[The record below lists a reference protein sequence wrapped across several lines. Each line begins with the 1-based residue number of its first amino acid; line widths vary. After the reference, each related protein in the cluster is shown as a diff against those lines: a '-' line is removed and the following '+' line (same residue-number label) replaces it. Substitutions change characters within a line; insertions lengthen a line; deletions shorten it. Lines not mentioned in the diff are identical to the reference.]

1 MDDGQMFVAAH
12 GKPCVEVG
20 KVDERRR
27 WGLIR
32 QPSSPLTN
40 LQFSH
45 RLRPPPGMSDD
56 LQSRPLRNMQA
67 SVACSICSRL
77 CFRRG
82 RVSSKLLIMRES
94 IQGTGGYSTSRL
106 GIPGESPQSADKS
119 CHVLCW
125 YGGEDTRGNEAW
137 RRTLCNPLPAPN
149 SDKAQRGVAA
159 YRNHE
164 IPPYINENKGTE
176 KMSGLTLRVPADGGL
191 LRHLVQTPSLL

>member
-1 MDDGQMFVAAH
+1 MFVAAH
-12 GKPCVEVG
+12 GKPSVEVG

-32 QPSSPLTN
+32 QPSSPLTD

-45 RLRPPPGMSDD
+45 RLRPPPGISDD
-56 LQSRPLRNMQA
+56 LQFCPLGNMQA

-77 CFRRG
+77 CFRGG

-94 IQGTGGYSTSRL
+94 IHGARGYPTSRL
-106 GIPGESPQSADKS
+106 GISGESPQSAGRS
-119 CHVLCW
+119 GYVLCW

-137 RRTLCNPLPAPN
+137 RRALCSQLSAPN

-191 LRHLVQTPSLL
+191 LRQLVQTPSLL